1 MKKLIAIFLSIVI
14 VLGTTATC
22 LAENNF
28 DIEKVIAD
36 TASYIYT
43 TVKAPEVG
51 SIGGEWA
58 ILGLARSGIEIPDAY
73 YQNYYKAVEEYVK
86 ACAGNLHD
94 KKYTEYS
101 RLIAA
106 LTAIGKNPQ
115 DVAGYNLLTPL
126 GDYNKTI
133 WQGMNGPIWALIA
146 LDSGNY
152 DIPEN
157 PEAKV
162 QATREM
168 YVERILACQLP
179 DGGWS
184 LYGKTAAAEAG
195 DTLSD
200 PDITGMALQALSKY
214 RDNERV
220 KKAIDTAL
228 DTMRKKQDDKGG
240 FSSWGTANSESCVQ
254 MLVAL
259 CELGIPIDDA
269 RFVKNGH
276 TILDN
281 LMHYYNDGNGFKH
294 TAEGIGS
301 NLMATEQAFYGLVA
315 VKRALDGKNSLY
327 KMSDSISFAENTE
340 VIGGL
345 KGKNAGVWKKDIIN
359 PGKTFADIGALPEKT
374 AVEALAERG
383 IINGKTENSFEPN
396 CTMTRAEFAAII
408 VRGLGL
414 PEKKHAS
421 FKDVTENDWFYTYVG
436 TAYSYGIIK
445 GISETE
451 FHPSDTITREEAAV
465 MVTRAASLCGLDTEM
480 DINAVRDV
488 LSQFFDYVKA
498 ADWSRSA
505 LAFCYNKGILS
516 DAAMEIK
523 PTEAVTRGEIAWM
536 LFSMLSAANFL

>member
-184 LYGKTAAAEAG
+184 LFGKTAAAEAG

-345 KGKNAGVWKKDIIN
+345 KGKNAGVWNKGHR
-359 PGKTFADIGALPEKT
+359 PSSGKTGRT
-374 AVEALAERG
+374 
-383 IINGKTENSFEPN
+383 
-396 CTMTRAEFAAII
+396 
-408 VRGLGL
+408 
-414 PEKKHAS
+414 
-421 FKDVTENDWFYTYVG
+421 
-436 TAYSYGIIK
+436 
-445 GISETE
+445 
-451 FHPSDTITREEAAV
+451 FHPAPFFGDLS
-465 MVTRAASLCGLDTEM
+465 GL
-480 DINAVRDV
+480 
-488 LSQFFDYVKA
+488 
-498 ADWSRSA
+498 
-505 LAFCYNKGILS
+505 LS
-516 DAAMEIK
+516 DSVLPAGACLYLYRAHH
-523 PTEAVTRGEIAWM
+523 PPGGAGTLPHPA
-536 LFSMLSAANFL
+536 